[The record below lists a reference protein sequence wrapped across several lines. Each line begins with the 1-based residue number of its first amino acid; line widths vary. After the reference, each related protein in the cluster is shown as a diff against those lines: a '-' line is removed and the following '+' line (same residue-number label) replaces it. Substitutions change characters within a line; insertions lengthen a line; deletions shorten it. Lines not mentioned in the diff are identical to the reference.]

1 MDSDVCPSVDK
12 CDDHYLPI
20 DNCCKV
26 KLRSGIVQRP
36 NEKRKTNKPQLL
48 NDDASVNYLFV
59 FDFDDEFFCR
69 FDTNIETKT
78 KIFVAVE
85 MKYAIEL
92 LVYNSL
98 CSWQLD
104 KAQERKKCLT
114 ACVLWCIKI
123 KRQRIRWAVITCL
136 CNTLIATHCFSL
148 YDRTWTELNKWV
160 RFCWLLLLQSS
171 CYSISTS
178 DIPLQQMD
186 FRLSTI
192 FHRTIFFFCCVFC
205 FQFFFR
211 WFFSITMEMGSAGYV
226 CAAYK

>member
-1 MDSDVCPSVDK
+1 MCPSVDK

-98 CSWQLD
+98 CS
-104 KAQERKKCLT
+104 
-114 ACVLWCIKI
+114 
-123 KRQRIRWAVITCL
+123 
-136 CNTLIATHCFSL
+136 
-148 YDRTWTELNKWV
+148 
-160 RFCWLLLLQSS
+160 
-171 CYSISTS
+171 
-178 DIPLQQMD
+178 
-186 FRLSTI
+186 
-192 FHRTIFFFCCVFC
+192 
-205 FQFFFR
+205 
-211 WFFSITMEMGSAGYV
+211 
-226 CAAYK
+226 